1 MPGVDIRKED
11 TVKVIAGKDVGH
23 QGRVVRVDPRKGLV
37 LVEGAGRARKHTR
50 TGSKRSTSGQTLQQG
65 GIIDMEQPIAIS
77 NVQVVC
83 KTCNKPTR
91 VGHRVDSGHKARV
104 CKQCGADL

>member
-1 MPGVDIRKED
+1 
-11 TVKVIAGKDVGH
+11 
-23 QGRVVRVDPRKGLV
+23 
-37 LVEGAGRARKHTR
+37 
-50 TGSKRSTSGQTLQQG
+50 
-65 GIIDMEQPIAIS
+65 MEQPIAIS

-91 VGHRVDSGHKARV
+91 VGHRIESGHKARV

>member
-1 MPGVDIRKED
+1 MPGVDIRKDD

-23 QGRVVRVDPRKGLV
+23 QGRVVRVVPDRGKV
-37 LVEGAGRARKHTR
+37 LVEGAGRAKRHTR

-65 GIIDMEQPIAIS
+65 GIIDVEQLIDIS

-83 KTCNKPTR
+83 KTCNRATR
-91 VGHRVDSGHKARV
+91 VGHRVDAGHKSRV
-104 CKQCGADL
+104 CKKCGADL

>member
-1 MPGVDIRKED
+1 MPGVDIRKDD
-11 TVKVIAGKDVGH
+11 TVKVIAGKELGH
-23 QGRVVRVDPRKGLV
+23 QGRVIRVDPRKGRI

-65 GIIDMEQPIAIS
+65 GIIDMEQLIDIS
-77 NVQVVC
+77 NVQLVC

-91 VGHRVDSGHKARV
+91 VGHRVDEGHKARV
-104 CKQCGADL
+104 CKKCGADL